1 MASTKKKNRK
11 RVNVVAPSRTWEAE
25 AGGSG
30 LKESLCYI
38 AICCFR
44 NKQTK
49 SDQRGKR
56 EFPFSKVN

>member
-1 MASTKKKNRK
+1 MISTKKNRK
-11 RVNVVAPSRTWEAE
+11 RVNVVVPSRAWEAE
-25 AGGSG
+25 VGGSG
-30 LKESLCYI
+30 LKESLCYVP
-38 AICCFR
+38 ICCFR